1 MVFLLLLSRGTAP
14 AVGPA
19 VWALS
24 RESKLS
30 LQPHGSSRR
39 LFRHCGL
46 RWRRA
51 WKVPRGQTGGRQ
63 EWLFVYDGNGVELA
77 SP

>member
-30 LQPHGSSRR
+30 LQPHRSSRR
-39 LFRHCGL
+39 LFRRRGL
-46 RWRRA
+46 RWRGA
-51 WKVPRGQTGGRQ
+51 WKVPGGQTGGRQ
-63 EWLFVYDGNGVELA
+63 EWLFVCDGNGVELV